1 MRNFNSEIIH
11 ARLVDVRLI
20 GTISIMNI
28 GEVSRAS
35 GLPIKTIRYYED
47 MGLIAPHRQE
57 NGYRV
62 FNDHNLYKLK
72 FLRRSRSLGF
82 SVKECS
88 KLLELYDDPD
98 RTSAQVK
105 NITQHRLS
113 DIERKIE
120 KLQVIRSALKRM
132 VGSCRGSDDRKCAIL
147 DSIANA
153 ELVH

>member
-1 MRNFNSEIIH
+1 
-11 ARLVDVRLI
+11 
-20 GTISIMNI
+20 MNI

-47 MGLIAPHRQE
+47 MGLITPHRQE

-82 SVKECS
+82 SVRECS
-88 KLLELYDDPD
+88 KLLDLYDDPD
-98 RTSAQVK
+98 RSSAQVK
-105 NITQHRLS
+105 NITQLRLS

-120 KLQVIRSALKRM
+120 KLQTIRSALKQL
-132 VGSCRGSDDRKCAIL
+132 VGSCRGSVDRECAIL
-147 DSIANA
+147 DNLANV
-153 ELVH
+153 E